1 MARNY
6 AALPYEYLE
15 DMEAL
20 SDAEFGRLC
29 RSLIIYSATGEPIAL
44 SGNERFYAKRVM
56 RIEDSFKETYQARV
70 KNGSQPKKSKSEQT
84 EANRSKVEQTEE
96 EPSEIDKTKTKTKT
110 KNISAIADNIDS
122 DESICST
129 AVHSDV
135 QKAVKAWN
143 ALGLGQVTKISAGS
157 ERYKLLQARLREYG
171 FDGWLHAVDE
181 IRHSK
186 WLQGNGNKG
195 WVITFDWFI
204 KPNNFPKV
212 HDGNYRDSS
221 APEQQATN
229 SNPFLALIAE
239 GALRE

>member
-70 KNGSQPKKSKSEQT
+70 KNGSQPKKSKLEQT
-84 EANRSKVEQTEE
+84 EANRSKVEQTEA

-110 KNISAIADNIDS
+110 KNISANADIIDS
-122 DESICST
+122 DESICPT
-129 AVHSDV
+129 GKQTDVHE
-135 QKAVKAWN
+135 AVKLWN
-143 ALGLGQVTKISAGS
+143 ALGLGQVTKLTAGS
-157 ERYKLLQARLREYG
+157 ERYKLLNARLKQYG
-171 FDGWLHAVDE
+171 LDGWRKALDE
-181 IRHSK
+181 IKQSE
-186 WLQGNGNKG
+186 WLKGNGNKG
-195 WVITFDWFI
+195 WVITFDWLI

-212 HDGNYRDSS
+212 HDGNYRDHS
-221 APEQQATN
+221 APAKEPWHYDYGTD
-229 SNPFLALIAE
+229 E
-239 GALRE
+239 GYVGL